1 MQFKTSKAVM
11 QTAQVQFETSKAVMQ
26 TAQVLSDLLKVLRQK
41 KTDEIIVI
49 IVKDKLLCVSG

>member
-1 MQFKTSKAVM
+1 MQAAQMQFKTSKAVM
-11 QTAQVQFETSKAVMQ
+11 QTAQVLF
-26 TAQVLSDLLKVLRQK
+26 DLLKVLRQK

>member
-1 MQFKTSKAVM
+1 
-11 QTAQVQFETSKAVMQ
+11 MQ
-26 TAQVLSDLLKVLRQK
+26 TAQVLFDLLKVLRQK